1 MGRTGLQLYTA
12 SRHAYNGLARQA
24 AEQHSSRDGPKIK
37 IAQIWL
43 MRVGRGGLWP
53 QFDIIHKLRPSWE
66 AYLNVRAYGEFAEQN
81 RTSGFTM
88 FVTHVISH
96 KAEVRTAG
104 VE

>member
-1 MGRTGLQLYTA
+1 MVPKSKWRKFGLCALGEVA
-12 SRHAYNGLARQA
+12 FG
-24 AEQHSSRDGPKIK
+24 
-37 IAQIWL
+37 
-43 MRVGRGGLWP
+43 P
-53 QFDIIHKLRPSWE
+53 QFDIIHKFRPSWE